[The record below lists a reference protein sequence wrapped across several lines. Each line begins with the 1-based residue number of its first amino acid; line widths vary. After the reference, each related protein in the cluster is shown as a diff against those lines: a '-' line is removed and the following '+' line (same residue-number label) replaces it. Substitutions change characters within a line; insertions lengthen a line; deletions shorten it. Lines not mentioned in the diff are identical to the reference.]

1 MVSRLNPIKQ
11 KLVLIILVIILVTN
25 LVILLMIILELSAV
39 RILVIIRV
47 IILEIILASQTV
59 LALRVLTSSLKTRVG
74 DNMDCWVPPLRA
86 ALGPYATLRDPMLI
100 ALVSEPMYCTTS
112 EGRIGTQCGPS
123 YVTLWDLGL
132 LHHVLH
138 HLLYL
143 SLHHSL
149 LHALCNLLHQV
160 LHHLLHHLLHHS
172 T

>member
-11 KLVLIILVIILVTN
+11 KLFLIILMIILVIN
-25 LVILLMIILELSAV
+25 LVILLMIILVLSV
-39 RILVIIRV
+39 VIVLVIIRV

-59 LALRVLTSSLKTRVG
+59 IALRVLTSSLKTRVG

-100 ALVSEPMYCTTS
+100 ALVSEPIYCTTS
-112 EGRIGTQCGPS
+112 EGRIGTQCDPS
-123 YVTLWDLGL
+123 YVTRWDLRL

-138 HLLYL
+138 HLLYH

-149 LHALCNLLHQV
+149 HHVLCHR
-160 LHHLLHHLLHHS
+160 
-172 T
+172 